1 MVTAP
6 SVKKAISTN
15 NINNEIYHALGER
28 WYTAKDDPVALL
40 RAESRVRNPWVA
52 AEIERAFGLSARVLD
67 VGCGG
72 GFLSNDLARR
82 GFAVTGLDA
91 SAESLAIA
99 REYDATG
106 KVVYELGD
114 AYRLPYADASFEAVC
129 AMDFL
134 EHVEQPSRVIAECAR
149 VLVPDGLFFF
159 ATFNRNPLARLLAIK
174 GVEWFVKNTPPDLH
188 QLRYFI
194 KPRELKAM
202 CAANGLQV
210 VAMHGFQAVLNRA
223 FVKMLLTGTVSDDF
237 AFRFGGPKWMGY
249 IGVAVKSTGDFP
261 RG

>member
-40 RAESRVRNPWVA
+40 RAESRARNPWVA
-52 AEIERAFGLSARVLD
+52 AEIERHSGLSARVLD

-72 GFLSNDLARR
+72 GFLSNDLAQR
-82 GFAVTGLDA
+82 GFTVMGLDA
-91 SAESLAIA
+91 SAESLAVA
-99 REYDATG
+99 REYDAT
-106 KVVYELGD
+106 KTVRYQLGD
-114 AYRLPYADASFEAVC
+114 AYELPYADASFAAVC

-134 EHVEQPSRVIAECAR
+134 EHVEDPARVVAECAR
-149 VLVPDGLFFF
+149 VLAPNGLFFF
-159 ATFNRNPLARLLAIK
+159 ATFSRNPLAWLLAIK
-174 GVEWFVKNTPPDLH
+174 GVEWFVKNTPPDMH

-202 CAANGLQV
+202 CEAAGLRV
-210 VAMHGFQAVLNRA
+210 TAMHGFQAVLNRA
-223 FVKMLLTGTVSDDF
+223 FVKMLLTGEVSDDF
-237 AFRFGGPKWMGY
+237 AFRFGGPKWLGY
-249 IGVAVKSTGDFP
+249 IGVAVKS
-261 RG
+261 